1 MTSGQTWGSDFSGC
15 SALVVVL
22 FTEYQNFVKT
32 LADSSPELTQ
42 PRVWGGLFRLG
53 MDRGLRSPV
62 RYPCSSLRWSRK
74 VVALPSFG
82 LFISVFFLPGWLRS
96 PVVALDPRAWISE
109 LPAQFFLVA

>member
-42 PRVWGGLFRLG
+42 LRVWGGPFRLG
-53 MDRGLRSPV
+53 MDRG
-62 RYPCSSLRWSRK
+62 
-74 VVALPSFG
+74 
-82 LFISVFFLPGWLRS
+82 
-96 PVVALDPRAWISE
+96 
-109 LPAQFFLVA
+109 